1 MRLPLIPEN
10 EGPREPLHGAGEAAE
25 MRSRKKAQEY
35 LGPQPA
41 TGRVGG
47 KYLCSVAAA
56 GRAATRLFTHHLPGL
71 ARLQQGMGSQNL

>member
-1 MRLPLIPEN
+1 
-10 EGPREPLHGAGEAAE
+10 

-47 KYLCSVAAA
+47 KYLRSVAAA
-56 GRAATRLFTHHLPGL
+56 GRTGHTPVYTSPSWPGQASAGDGITESL
-71 ARLQQGMGSQNL
+71 MVQESCLWSHIWAGLTWPGRS